1 MSRLQG
7 KVALVTGAAAGF
19 GEAIARLFVAE
30 GAKVLLADLDGAK
43 AQLLAEALG
52 PAARAVACDVS
63 RQADVQ
69 AAVAACVE
77 SFGTPDVVVNNAG
90 TTHRNQSMLEVDES
104 TFDRVFAV
112 NVKSIFHMTRAVV
125 PLMQARR
132 SGCIVNIGSTA
143 GIRPR
148 PGLAWYN
155 ASKGAVNLLSK
166 SMAAELG
173 PDGIRVADNGAR
185 LEFRLFG
192 RSDSP
197 TSKKAVEYIKRYLA
211 DVGIAANVTLISE
224 DALTEKIGQGEFD
237 MFEWGW
243 VVEPD
248 PNYQLS
254 TFTCARRSYEDG
266 GSVLAGLSDSFY
278 CNPEYDKL
286 FAAQGSETD
295 VAKRVEIVKQMQ
307 QILYDDWPYA
317 ITYYYDNLVA
327 YRSDRFEGFIPQ
339 PDPNGSYLFQYGTW
353 TYKNLKPVAAGAGQS
368 GGPSPA
374 LVGGIVAA
382 VAVLGGLAFLLLRR
396 RRAGA
401 ADDRE

>member
-63 RQADVQ
+63 QQADVQ

-90 TTHRNQSMLEVDES
+90 TTHRNQSMLDVDEA

-148 PGLAWYN
+148 PGLTWYN

-173 PDGIRVADNGAR
+173 PDGIRVNAVCPVM
-185 LEFRLFG
+185 
-192 RSDSP
+192 SP
-197 TSKKAVEYIKRYLA
+197 TGMIEQFLGTADTPEARARVIAGIPLGRMSTPEDVAEATLYLA
-211 DVGIAANVTLISE
+211 SDAARFIT
-224 DALTEKIGQGEFD
+224 G
-237 MFEWGW
+237 
-243 VVEPD
+243 VELPV
-248 PNYQLS
+248 
-254 TFTCARRSYEDG
+254 DG
-266 GSVLAGLSDSFY
+266 GR
-278 CNPEYDKL
+278 
-286 FAAQGSETD
+286 T
-295 VAKRVEIVKQMQ
+295 I
-307 QILYDDWPYA
+307 
-317 ITYYYDNLVA
+317 
-327 YRSDRFEGFIPQ
+327 
-339 PDPNGSYLFQYGTW
+339 
-353 TYKNLKPVAAGAGQS
+353 
-368 GGPSPA
+368 
-374 LVGGIVAA
+374 
-382 VAVLGGLAFLLLRR
+382 
-396 RRAGA
+396 
-401 ADDRE
+401 